1 MDDIPVPERPL
12 PCCRPASSP
21 RPSPHLSPVRQPEPC
36 SPSPPAERAAAARA
50 AAMASVTASVTASSE
65 MMAQANDKYAELAPT
80 SGALQGIKSQI
91 DTGTQLVDSLQQML
105 EQAKD
110 TVNTQKRLLHEA
122 EDQAF
127 AVAEIA
133 AETCCLCL
141 NNPTELCF
149 TKCGH
154 AISCVEC
161 VDKMYERKAASLTTV
176 RTCGAPT
183 AASGRPTSRCSR
195 CEPAQPRLCQ
205 QSPSVSCVCVCV

>member
-1 MDDIPVPERPL
+1 
-12 PCCRPASSP
+12 
-21 RPSPHLSPVRQPEPC
+21 
-36 SPSPPAERAAAARA
+36 
-50 AAMASVTASVTASSE
+50 MASVTASVTASSE
-65 MMAQANDKYAELAPT
+65 MMAQANDKYAELDSPT
-80 SGALQGIKSQI
+80 RAHLAGIKSQI

-127 AVAEIA
+127 AAAEKTA
-133 AETCCLCL
+133 AETCRLCL

-161 VDKMYERKAASLTTV
+161 VDKMYEREGRLFDDGKNV
-176 RTCGAPT
+176 RCPYCREWSTYVKMFT
-183 AASGRPTSRCSR
+183 
-195 CEPAQPRLCQ
+195 L
-205 QSPSVSCVCVCV
+205 